1 MIKFNN
7 EKMLILI
14 VDDTPKNLQVLGS
27 LLSTEKYRLA
37 FRKSGKDALKFIAK
51 QHPDLILLDI
61 MMPDMDGFEVFK
73 RLKEDQKT
81 MDIPIIFLTSLNDD
95 FNEEKGLSL
104 GAVDYITKPFRPI
117 IVKARVK
124 NSLKLSC
131 SYNEIKRQKLELE
144 KSIEQ
149 LNASNKKFMA
159 LYNSTNVGITLISLD
174 FKVLEANDA
183 YCKMLGYKKNELLGK
198 TLKDLTFEVDFSENI
213 SKQIQLKKD
222 EIANFQIEKRFRHR
236 NGKTIWGLLNADVV
250 HNENGLPLYF
260 VGNVVD
266 ITERKQ
272 AEEKLKESEVKFK
285 KLSNLTFEGIVLHRN
300 GITVDINLAIS
311 RLFGYTR
318 EELIGKNIVKLV
330 AKEEYHNLIS
340 QKITEN
346 NVLPYEAVVVRK
358 DGTELPVEIEAR
370 GVDSDDKTIRVV
382 AVRVISERKN
392 FQKELQKQNK
402 ELILAKE
409 KVEANEIKFRAI
421 IETSPD
427 GIAITSLDGMMQYVS
442 TAMLNLWGYKHENE
456 MTGRHISDFIRSDY
470 HKKASHAIE
479 EKNRGEFVGPKEY
492 MMLRKDGSDFICES
506 NSSFLHNEKNEPVSL
521 LILNRDI
528 TKRKQTEIELKY
540 NMEIETTIAEVS
552 SLFVSSKNI
561 NYNIIL
567 QMIAET
573 IMVNRAYI
581 FQIHENGSK
590 MSNTFEWCDKNTDP
604 QIDMLQNHETTTFH
618 WWIEQLNYGN
628 NISIN
633 ELENLPPETDALK
646 EILQAQNIQSLVVV
660 PIQLNNRDL
669 WGFMGFDDVDKKR
682 KWSKM
687 EVNALRIMAE
697 LISNNLER
705 RQSEKF
711 LKESERRLS
720 AFSKVIGE
728 AIFFTDKGICIEAN
742 ESAKKMFGY
751 SFDEV
756 VLGNLVTDLFAEE
769 SRKLVKNNILS
780 GYEKPFDA
788 LAIKKDGSK
797 FWCEVYGRNF
807 NYQEKDIRVTSIVD
821 ISKRKNTEEELKKA
835 KKQAEDANEAK
846 SNFLANMSHE
856 IRTPMNAIIGMS
868 HLCLGTQL
876 NPQQHNYIEMVNTSA
891 QLLLSIINDIL
902 DFSKIEAGKLEL
914 ESIPFQMDEVLN
926 NLSNLVS
933 IKAQEK
939 GLEILFDVDPKMP
952 VHLIGD
958 PLRLGQILLNL
969 TGNALKFTESGEI
982 VVLIRSVQTT
992 EETVELEVTVKDTGI
1007 GMTHDQQLKLF
1018 QSFSQA
1024 DASTTRRFGGTGLG
1038 LAISKH
1044 LVQLMEG
1051 RIWVE
1056 SEPGKG
1062 SRFYFTIVLG
1072 RDFRNKEK
1080 LQSEFPMD
1088 LEKLKVLVVD
1098 DVASVRHMF
1107 ATTLGFFS
1115 FRVTCVDSGEAA
1127 LEALEKTPEDDPYRL
1142 VLMDYVMP
1150 GMNGMEATRRIK
1162 ESSRTADIPTIIMVT
1177 ALSRDE
1183 VIDKAEEIGL
1193 DGFLTKP
1200 VTPSDL
1206 LDNIME
1212 TLNGKG
1218 GLLRGSPSSDHW
1230 KINTLEAIKG
1240 AHVLLVEDNTIN
1252 QLLAQD
1258 LLTQAGL
1265 RVTIAENGKEA
1276 VDLAGKTAFDALLMD
1291 LQMPEMDGF
1300 EATRVIRSN
1309 KSIVQPP
1316 IIAMTAN
1323 AMAGDRERCLAAGM
1337 DDHVAKPI
1345 EPEILFET
1353 LMKWIPIFERGP
1365 VISQALQRVTPEDL
1379 PDQKIGFPP
1388 DLVGIDI
1395 KAGLRR
1401 TGENRELY
1409 ITLLKYFVKDHGNDD
1424 QVIIDAIKQNDIILA
1439 HRTAHTLKGV
1449 AGGIGALALYD
1460 IGQHL
1465 EIALK
1470 ENQSSL
1476 FKPLIAIVTQNL
1488 REIVNDLQK
1497 KIMPPVPVGT
1507 EHKSFQPGDREK
1519 LASLM
1524 EELQLLAKKMDPD
1537 VDERAE
1543 EISQLLHLH
1552 GSGHEALG
1560 NTLSDQAANLNFEE
1574 VLETLKKLKET
1585 IETDVL
1591 S

>member
-1 MIKFNN
+1 MFFSDHR
-7 EKMLILI
+7 
-14 VDDTPKNLQVLGS
+14 DDVQKE
-27 LLSTEKYRLA
+27 LLW
-37 FRKSGKDALKFIAK
+37 AK
-51 QHPDLILLDI
+51 
-61 MMPDMDGFEVFK
+61 K
-73 RLKEDQKT
+73 RLE
-81 MDIPIIFLTSLNDD
+81 IIFEHNAAGIFL
-95 FNEEKGLSL
+95 
-104 GAVDYITKPFRPI
+104 VDHNRDIIMVNQRYCDIVGFTK
-117 IVKARVK
+117 
-124 NSLKLSC
+124 
-131 SYNEIKRQKLELE
+131 
-144 KSIEQ
+144 
-149 LNASNKKFMA
+149 
-159 LYNSTNVGITLISLD
+159 
-174 FKVLEANDA
+174 
-183 YCKMLGYKKNELLGK
+183 
-198 TLKDLTFEVDFSENI
+198 
-213 SKQIQLKKD
+213 
-222 EIANFQIEKRFRHR
+222 
-236 NGKTIWGLLNADVV
+236 
-250 HNENGLPLYF
+250 
-260 VGNVVD
+260 
-266 ITERKQ
+266 
-272 AEEKLKESEVKFK
+272 
-285 KLSNLTFEGIVLHRN
+285 
-300 GITVDINLAIS
+300 
-311 RLFGYTR
+311 
-318 EELIGKNIVKLV
+318 EELIGQNACFCHISQESCEAFGQYFRKARDGEEVKL
-330 AKEEYHNLIS
+330 EYFIKKKGCDGVWTEFFGS
-340 QKITEN
+340 KI
-346 NVLPYEAVVVRK
+346 
-358 DGTELPVEIEAR
+358 ELDEDR
-370 GVDSDDKTIRVV
+370 YGVIWSMID
-382 AVRVISERKN
+382 ISERK
-392 FQKELQKQNK
+392 
-402 ELILAKE
+402 LAE
-409 KVEANEIKFRAI
+409 
-421 IETSPD
+421 
-427 GIAITSLDGMMQYVS
+427 
-442 TAMLNLWGYKHENE
+442 
-456 MTGRHISDFIRSDY
+456 
-470 HKKASHAIE
+470 
-479 EKNRGEFVGPKEY
+479 
-492 MMLRKDGSDFICES
+492 
-506 NSSFLHNEKNEPVSL
+506 
-521 LILNRDI
+521 
-528 TKRKQTEIELKY
+528 
-540 NMEIETTIAEVS
+540 
-552 SLFVSSKNI
+552 
-561 NYNIIL
+561 
-567 QMIAET
+567 ET
-573 IMVNRAYI
+573 I
-581 FQIHENGSK
+581 K
-590 MSNTFEWCDKNTDP
+590 D
-604 QIDMLQNHETTTFH
+604 
-618 WWIEQLNYGN
+618 
-628 NISIN
+628 
-633 ELENLPPETDALK
+633 
-646 EILQAQNIQSLVVV
+646 
-660 PIQLNNRDL
+660 
-669 WGFMGFDDVDKKR
+669 
-682 KWSKM
+682 
-687 EVNALRIMAE
+687 
-697 LISNNLER
+697 
-705 RQSEKF
+705 
-711 LKESERRLS
+711 SERRLS

-1230 KINTLEAIKG
+1230 KINTLETIKG

-1409 ITLLKYFVKDHGNDD
+1409 ITLLKHFVKDHGNDD
-1424 QVIIDAIKQNDIILA
+1424 QVIIDAIEQNDIILA
-1439 HRTAHTLKGV
+1439 HRTTHTLKGV

>member
-27 LLSTEKYRLA
+27 LLSTEKYRVA
-37 FRKSGKDALKFIAK
+37 FTKSGKDALKFIAK

-61 MMPDMDGFEVFK
+61 MMPDMDGFEVCK

-131 SYNEIKRQKLELE
+131 YKELTLAKEKAEASEAKFRLIFETNPDAINISSMKDGLFVEVNNGFVNITGYTRDEVIGKSSYDINIWQNSEDRDKLLDGLKKNGFVKNLEVVFVIKDKTE
-144 KSIEQ
+144 KT
-149 LNASNKKFMA
+149 A
-159 LYNSTNVGITLISLD
+159 LISATIIEID
-174 FKVLEANDA
+174 NDPHI
-183 YCKMLGYKKNELLGK
+183 
-198 TLKDLTFEVDFSENI
+198 I
-213 SKQIQLKKD
+213 SIM
-222 EIANFQIEKRFRHR
+222 R
-236 NGKTIWGLLNADVV
+236 
-250 HNENGLPLYF
+250 
-260 VGNVVD
+260 D
-266 ITERKQ
+266 ITERKL
-272 AEEKLKESEVKFK
+272 AEEALRKSKAKFK
-285 KLSNLTFEGIVLHRN
+285 KLSSLTFEGIILHRN

-409 KVEANEIKFRAI
+409 KVEANEIRFRAI

-470 HKKASHAIE
+470 HKKASNSVE
-479 EKNRGEFVGPKEY
+479 EKNRGDFIGPKEY
-492 MMLRKDGSDFICES
+492 IMLRKDGSDFICES
-506 NSSFLHNEKNEPVSL
+506 NSSFLHNEKNEPVSF

-528 TKRKQTEIELKY
+528 TKRKRTEIELKY
-540 NMEIETTIAEVS
+540 NMEIETTVAEIS

-590 MSNTFEWCDKNTDP
+590 MSNTFEWCDKNTAP

-633 ELENLPPETDALK
+633 ELENLPPEADALK

-769 SRKLVKNNILS
+769 SRELVENNILS

-797 FWCEVYGRNF
+797 FWCEIYGRNF
-807 NYQEKDIRVTSIVD
+807 NYQEKNIRVTSIID

-914 ESIPFQMDEVLN
+914 ESIPFQMDEILN

-939 GLEILFDVDPKMP
+939 GLEILFDVDPKTP

-969 TGNALKFTESGEI
+969 TGNALKFTESGEV

-992 EETVELEVTVKDTGI
+992 DETVELEVTVKDTGI

-1062 SRFYFTIVLG
+1062 SSFYFTIVLG
-1072 RDFRNKEK
+1072 RDF
-1080 LQSEFPMD
+1080 S
-1088 LEKLKVLVVD
+1088 
-1098 DVASVRHMF
+1098 
-1107 ATTLGFFS
+1107 
-1115 FRVTCVDSGEAA
+1115 
-1127 LEALEKTPEDDPYRL
+1127 DPYHL
-1142 VLMDYVMP
+1142 VLMDYIMP

-1162 ESSRTADIPTIIMVT
+1162 ESSRTAGIPTIIMVT
-1177 ALSRDE
+1177 ALNRDE
-1183 VIDKAEEIGL
+1183 VIDKAEETGF

-1212 TLNGKG
+1212 TLHGKG
-1218 GLLRGSPSSDHW
+1218 ELLRGSPSSDHW
-1230 KINTLEAIKG
+1230 KIKTLESIKG
-1240 AHVLLVEDNTIN
+1240 AQVLLVEDNTIN
-1252 QLLAQD
+1252 QLVAQE

-1265 RVTIAENGKEA
+1265 RVTIAANGKLA
-1276 VDLAGKTAFDALLMD
+1276 VELVGKTAFDVLLMD

-1300 EATRVIRSN
+1300 EATKVIRSN

-1345 EPEILFET
+1345 EPDILFET
-1353 LMKWIPIFERGP
+1353 LIKWIPAFEREP
-1365 VISQALQRVTPEDL
+1365 VISQAPQELPQVDL

-1395 KAGLRR
+1395 ETGLRR
-1401 TGENRELY
+1401 TGENRDLY
-1409 ITLLKYFVKDHGNDD
+1409 ITLLKHFVKDHGNDD
-1424 QVIIDAIKQNDIILA
+1424 QVIIDAIEQNDIILA

-1460 IGQHL
+1460 SGQHL
-1465 EIALK
+1465 ETALK

-1476 FKPLIAIVTQNL
+1476 FDSLMAKLTLDL
-1488 REIVNDLQK
+1488 REVVDDLQK
-1497 KIMPPVPVGT
+1497 KIMRPVPAGT
-1507 EHKSFQPGDREK
+1507 KHKSFQPGDREK

-1524 EELQLLAKKMDPD
+1524 EELQLLAKEMDPD
-1537 VDERAE
+1537 VDEKAE

-1552 GSGHEALG
+1552 GSEHEALG
-1560 NTLSDQAANLNFEE
+1560 NTLSDQAANLDFEE
-1574 VLETLKKLKET
+1574 VLETLKQLKET
-1585 IETDVL
+1585 IETD
-1591 S
+1591 